1 MLKVNVP
8 ESYYHAH
15 AQGRGMQKIFRKH
28 EDFEMFLSLF
38 ECHLSN
44 ELKTN
49 ANTESLEIIEDELA
63 NTLA

>member
-1 MLKVNVP
+1 
-8 ESYYHAH
+8 
-15 AQGRGMQKIFRKH
+15 MQKIFRKH